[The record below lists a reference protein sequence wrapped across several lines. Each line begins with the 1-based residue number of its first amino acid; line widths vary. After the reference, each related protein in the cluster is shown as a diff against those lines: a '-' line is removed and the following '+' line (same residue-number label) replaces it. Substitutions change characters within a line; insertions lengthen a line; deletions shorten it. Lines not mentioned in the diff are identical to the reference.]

1 MLNSTQKKNR
11 RRKNGVKDWIVLY
24 KLMINDV
31 YRKTM
36 ENLRNKINVKLSIN
50 KKSFFTCTSK
60 SCDMLQKIFDNDLV
74 AIRKKQIYINV

>member
-1 MLNSTQKKNR
+1 
-11 RRKNGVKDWIVLY
+11 
-24 KLMINDV
+24 
-31 YRKTM
+31 M
-36 ENLRNKINVKLSIN
+36 ENLRNKINVKFSIN